1 MARIGDL
8 GYQATAA
15 ALVAQAICA
24 QGRFDEAEAFCRIAQ
39 EIGAE
44 DDLATQVI
52 RRGAEAKIPS
62 HGDAAQAA
70 DLARAAV
77 ELAERTDDLNMI
89 ADALMDLAD
98 VLSQDR
104 RLGRGGR
111 GASASALALPS
122 EGNIVSAAR
131 AANGSSA

>member
-24 QGRFDEAEAFCRIAQ
+24 QGRFDEAEAFCRIAR

-52 RRGAEAKIPS
+52 RRGAEAKI
-62 HGDAAQAA
+62 
-70 DLARAAV
+70 LASRRRCSSRRPRAGGV

-89 ADALMDLAD
+89 ADALMDLAE
-98 VLSQDR
+98 VLSRTGDSAEAVEAR
-104 RLGRGGR
+104 RRAHSLY
-111 GASASALALPS
+111 LQK
-122 EGNIVSAAR
+122 GNIVSAAR
-131 AANGSSA
+131 AANGSPA